1 LIKICQINNYQPL
14 ELEAYYQN
22 ILPTFHLL
30 RRTDGSKY
38 TTQSLKTVR
47 SAMLSNRLFSKNE
60 DGKYELN
67 IENAFNYLK
76 MIQKKKMIT
85 EKENLNY
92 AANQEAKLKKK
103 EKKEKKISKKKLK
116 ELEKEQKLLLKAKQ
130 KKEKNLNGKLEK
142 IKKYEQA
149 YSLLKNLLSIS
160 SNDENLYS
168 KLIFDA
174 GDIDDNMEL
183 NDKNPNINKII
194 GMLTVFKFFKPFLEK
209 SFNSIKIQEKIVEK
223 MTEINSQVNSMDSI
237 FQVE

>member
-1 LIKICQINNYQPL
+1 
-14 ELEAYYQN
+14 
-22 ILPTFHLL
+22 
-30 RRTDGSKY
+30 
-38 TTQSLKTVR
+38 
-47 SAMLSNRLFSKNE
+47 MLSNRLFSKSE

>member
-1 LIKICQINNYQPL
+1 
-14 ELEAYYQN
+14 
-22 ILPTFHLL
+22 
-30 RRTDGSKY
+30 
-38 TTQSLKTVR
+38 
-47 SAMLSNRLFSKNE
+47 MLSNRLFSKNE